1 MIQGL
6 GHRHALGGI
15 FVQEPQNEIDCWAI
29 STNAEVEKKREL
41 TLLAHVSLLQQG
53 HIRWLSKTGSN
64 PLLNI

>member
-29 STNAEVEKKREL
+29 STNAEVEKKG
-41 TLLAHVSLLQQG
+41 TYLAGS
-53 HIRWLSKTGSN
+53 RFAAPTGTHQVVE
-64 PLLNI
+64 